1 MVPPQ
6 PKVPAVRHLATL
18 VVVTVMSLLGAPARA
33 QSVQPALPCHDHDEI
48 ARQLR
53 DRYDETPVSLGL
65 QGNGNLLQV
74 YSSIRT
80 GTWTV
85 VSTMPSGIACILAAG
100 DGWQQRTVG
109 TADPAA

>member
-1 MVPPQ
+1 MRQ
-6 PKVPAVRHLATL
+6 LAAL
-18 VVVTVMSLLGAPARA
+18 ITVATMLLLGAQTRA
-33 QSVQPALPCHDHDEI
+33 QSTQPPLPCHSHAEL
-48 ARQLR
+48 ARQLH

-74 YSSIRT
+74 YSSART

-100 DGWQQRTVG
+100 DRWQQRAVG
-109 TADPAA
+109 AIDPAA